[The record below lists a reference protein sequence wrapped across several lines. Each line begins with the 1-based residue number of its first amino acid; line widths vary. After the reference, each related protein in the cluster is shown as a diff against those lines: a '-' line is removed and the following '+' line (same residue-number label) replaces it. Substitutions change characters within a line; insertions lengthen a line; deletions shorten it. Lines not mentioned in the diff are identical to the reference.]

1 MNNTNRAL
9 NRFGVFVFGL
19 VLVAVGTAAALA
31 VAVPDWFDGW
41 KAASSAVEEQS
52 PRVIRTTTVEVLGQS
67 WLLALIPAIC
77 ILLIVLLIAF
87 IVRQGNGRTA
97 ILLTES
103 VTAPADD
110 PGAGGSVTVDAKV
123 AERVIQHAL
132 DEYPALVSSTVST
145 YRVGRV
151 PALKITA
158 NVRRGVSPRVVRAF
172 IDETLVAWDA
182 VLGREVPVLIQL
194 NAGLATRIAKTT
206 RVSTTD
212 VD

>member
-77 ILLIVLLIAF
+77 ILLIVLLIVF

-97 ILLTES
+97 VLLTES
-103 VTAPADD
+103 VTPPADHPAAD
-110 PGAGGSVTVDAKV
+110 GSVTVDAKV
-123 AERVIQHAL
+123 AERAIQHAL

-172 IDETLVAWDA
+172 IDETVVAWDA

>member
-110 PGAGGSVTVDAKV
+110 PGAGGSVTVDANV

>member
-172 IDETLVAWDA
+172 IDETVVAWDA